1 MENYIYGK
9 NVVKIALGSKKVSVK
24 QIYLSENNR
33 TEFNQKID
41 IKSVNKSFLDNLS
54 NDSNH
59 QGVVAKIDGYNYL
72 GFSDFESKYKNKENI
87 NIAILDQITDAG
99 NFGAIIRSAYSFGID
114 AIFILDKR
122 QSLVT
127 PVTHKTSAGA
137 SLLMD
142 IVKVKNLNNL
152 ILKLKDL
159 GFWIY
164 STDLKTDEYL
174 SNIEFDKKSCV
185 VIGSEG
191 KGVSPLLLKNSD
203 FIFKIKMKN
212 NFDSLNAS
220 VAASIIFHYLS
231 K

>member
-9 NVVKIALGSKKVSVK
+9 NVVKIALDSKKVNIK
-24 QIYLSENNR
+24 EIYLSENVSND
-33 TEFNQKID
+33 FDSKLNVKYV
-41 IKSVNKSFLDNLS
+41 KKSFLDDLTHKA
-54 NDSNH
+54 NH
-59 QGVVAKIDGYNYL
+59 QGIVAKIEGYNYL
-72 GFSDFESKYKNKENI
+72 GFSDFESKYKDKDQI
-87 NIAILDQITDAG
+87 NVAILDQITDAG
-99 NFGAIIRSAYSFGID
+99 NFGAIIRSAYSFGVD

-137 SLLMD
+137 SLLID

-152 ILKLKDL
+152 TSKLKDL

-164 STDLKTDEYL
+164 ATDLKTNDYL
-174 SNIEFDKKSCV
+174 SDVDFDKKSCV

-220 VAASIIFHYLS
+220 VAASIIFHHLS